1 MDKMGKQETMA
12 DFAAELEE
20 SYKTLEEYE
29 QYDIPEED
37 MTAWETLKEMM
48 EQGAVVSVK
57 VTESVPAGAV
67 AFVEE
72 VRGFIPASKLALHYV
87 EDTSEYVGKTLRV
100 RVISVDPETQKL
112 ILSAKSVLQE
122 EQENEKQHKV
132 SMIVP
137 GTIVEGTV
145 ESLQP
150 YGAFVN
156 IGDDLT
162 GLVHISQ
169 ICEKRIKKPS
179 EVLKVGEK
187 VKAKILNTENG
198 KISLSIK
205 AASEGEAE
213 ELVETAEYSDSE
225 SVSTGL
231 GDLLAKLN
239 L

>member
-1 MDKMGKQETMA
+1 M
-12 DFAAELEE
+12 
-20 SYKTLEEYE
+20 
-29 QYDIPEED
+29 
-37 MTAWETLKEMM
+37 
-48 EQGAVVSVK
+48 
-57 VTESVPAGAV
+57 
-67 AFVEE
+67 
-72 VRGFIPASKLALHYV
+72 
-87 EDTSEYVGKTLRV
+87 
-100 RVISVDPETQKL
+100 
-112 ILSAKSVLQE
+112 
-122 EQENEKQHKV
+122 
-132 SMIVP
+132 
-137 GTIVEGTV
+137 

-156 IGDDLT
+156 IGEGLT

-205 AASEGEAE
+205 AASDGEAE
-213 ELVETAEYSDSE
+213 ELVETAEYSGSE

>member
-1 MDKMGKQETMA
+1 MDKQETMA

-48 EQGAVVSVK
+48 EQGTVVSVK

-132 SMIVP
+132 SMMVP

-145 ESLQP
+145 ESL
-150 YGAFVN
+150 
-156 IGDDLT
+156 
-162 GLVHISQ
+162 Q

-187 VKAKILNTENG
+187 VKVKILNTENG

-205 AASEGEAE
+205 AAGDGEAE
-213 ELVETAEYSDSE
+213 ELGETAEYSDSE

>member
-1 MDKMGKQETMA
+1 MEKIESME

-20 SYKTLEEYE
+20 SYKTLEEY
-29 QYDIPEED
+29 QNYDIPEED
-37 MTAWETLKEMM
+37 MTAWETLKQMQE
-48 EQGAVVSVK
+48 ENTIVTVK

-67 AFVEE
+67 AYVEE
-72 VRGFIPASKLALHYV
+72 IRGFIPASKLALTYV
-87 EDTSEYVGKTLRV
+87 EDTSEYVGKSLRV
-100 RVISVDPETQKL
+100 RVISVDPEIQKL
-112 ILSAKSVLQE
+112 VLSAKSVLEE
-122 EQENEKQHKV
+122 EQESEKQSKIAR
-132 SMIVP
+132 IVP

-145 ESLQP
+145 ESLQT

-156 IGDDLT
+156 IGDGLT

-169 ICEKRIKKPS
+169 ICDKRIKKPS

-187 VKAKILNTENG
+187 VKAKILKTENG

-205 AASEGEAE
+205 DAVEGEAE
-213 ELVETAEYSDSE
+213 EVYEASEYTDSE

-231 GDLLAKLN
+231 GALLAKLN

>member
-1 MDKMGKQETMA
+1 
-12 DFAAELEE
+12 
-20 SYKTLEEYE
+20 
-29 QYDIPEED
+29 

-48 EQGAVVSVK
+48 EQGTVVSVK

-145 ESLQP
+145 ESYSPMAL
-150 YGAFVN
+150 
-156 IGDDLT
+156 L
-162 GLVHISQ
+162 LISGMTSPVWYTFP
-169 ICEKRIKKPS
+169 RY
-179 EVLKVGEK
+179 VR
-187 VKAKILNTENG
+187 
-198 KISLSIK
+198 
-205 AASEGEAE
+205 
-213 ELVETAEYSDSE
+213 SE
-225 SVSTGL
+225 SR
-231 GDLLAKLN
+231 N
-239 L
+239 LPRC